1 HGHDKNGRRELPEA
15 ELLQKIAITGIGI
28 AAPSGIGKRQF
39 WANIKS
45 GRSFVKEITRFDA
58 SRYPSH
64 IAGQIDEL
72 EKYSHISER
81 LLKKIDVFSHM
92 ALIAS
97 EMALLDAGIDIK
109 KEDPN
114 LIGIFLG
121 NAIGGWLYAE
131 TELRDLY
138 IEGRQGVSPYMASA
152 WFPAAPQGQ
161 VSIYYGI
168 KGFSKTVVS
177 DRASSLMAIGYA
189 AKVLSKAKLNMI
201 LAGGM
206 EAPVTP
212 YALLCCNTYGGLSSN
227 NNHPQEA
234 YRPFDKNRSG
244 FVIAEGAGIIVMEG
258 CERARSRNANIM
270 ALISGYSSTCDGVDR
285 INPAKDGKQLAAAI
299 KMALANAKISSNEID
314 YISLDGLAMDIW
326 DDSELLAIKE
336 VFKDK
341 AGDIPL
347 SCPKSMFGNLLGASG
362 AVDLITTIL
371 AMEHSLV
378 PPTLNLEEPA
388 IPGLNYIGKETREH
402 KINKALIISRGRG
415 GINSVLVIEK
425 F

>member
-1 HGHDKNGRRELPEA
+1 MSR
-15 ELLQKIAITGIGI
+15 IAITGIGVV
-28 AAPSGIGKRQF
+28 APSGIGKRQF

-58 SRYPSH
+58 SKYPSH
-64 IAGQIDEL
+64 IAGQIDDL
-72 EKYSHISER
+72 DKYSTISER
-81 LLKKIDVFSHM
+81 LLKKIDAFSHM

-97 EMALLDAGIDIK
+97 ELALQDAGIDIK

-114 LIGIFLG
+114 LVGIFLG

-131 TELRDLY
+131 TELRDMY
-138 IEGRQGVSPYMASA
+138 MEGREGVSPYMASA

-177 DRASSLMAIGYA
+177 DRASSLMALGYA
-189 AKVLSKAKLNMI
+189 RKVLAKNKLNMI

-212 YALLCCNTYGGLSSN
+212 YALLCCNTYGTLSLDN
-227 NNHPQEA
+227 AHPQEA
-234 YRPFDKNRSG
+234 YRPHDLRRNG
-244 FVIAEGAGIIVMEG
+244 FVIAEGAAIVVLEG
-258 CERARSRNANIM
+258 LDRVKSRSAKPL
-270 ALISGYSSTCDGVDR
+270 AYISGFGTTCDGVDR
-285 INPAKDGKQLAAAI
+285 INPAKDGRELARAI
-299 KMALANAKISSNEID
+299 KMALDDAKVSADKID
-314 YISLDGLAMDIW
+314 YISLDGLAVDIW
-326 DDSELLAIKE
+326 DNSEIEAIKN
-336 VFKDK
+336 VFGTRVK
-341 AGDIPL
+341 DIPV

-362 AVDLITTIL
+362 AVDMVIVVQ
-371 AMEHSLV
+371 AMEHGLV

-388 IPGLNYIGKETREH
+388 VKGLLYIGKEAREH

-415 GINSVLVIEK
+415 GINSAMVAEK
-425 F
+425 A